1 MKRMKTTVLAAL
13 LFISGAAMASG
24 NLQLSII
31 PEDNNLK
38 VNISNAE
45 ESRYEIEIT
54 DSRGDII
61 YYKVTKKP
69 SSTYNSTFDYS
80 ALGDGKYTYK
90 VNLGE
95 ESITAYLEIK
105 KGKAAVVEQR
115 KDLEPYF
122 SVKNK
127 QLNVS
132 FLNFEREKL
141 LLLVYDNQSN
151 ELLYKKGF
159 DRDFA
164 VIHALNLSELD
175 EGSYNA
181 ILSTQSED
189 YTYEVNIK

>member
-13 LFISGAAMASG
+13 LLISGAAMASG

-31 PEDNNLK
+31 PEENNLK

-54 DSRGDII
+54 DSRGNIF

-69 SSTYNSTFDYS
+69 SSAYNSTYDYS
-80 ALGDGKYTYK
+80 TLRDGKYTYK
-90 VNLGE
+90 VKLGE
-95 ESITAYLEIK
+95 ESVTAYLEIK

-115 KDLEPYF
+115 KDLEPFF
-122 SVKNK
+122 SVKDK

-141 LLLVYDNQSN
+141 LIMVYDNQSN

-164 VIHALNLSELD
+164 VMHALNLSKLD
-175 EGSYNA
+175 KGSYNA
-181 ILSTQSED
+181 ILSTQSQD
-189 YTYEVNIK
+189 YRYEVNIK